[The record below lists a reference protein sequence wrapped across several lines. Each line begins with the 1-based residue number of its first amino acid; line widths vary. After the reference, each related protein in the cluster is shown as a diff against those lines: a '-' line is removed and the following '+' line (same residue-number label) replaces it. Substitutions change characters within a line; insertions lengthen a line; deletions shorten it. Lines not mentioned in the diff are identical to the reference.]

1 MRLRGYNRCTLRH
14 SAVFTGSL
22 LALLLAGCEQ
32 QKQAAAPP
40 PPPPEVVLAVAVQE
54 TVPLIVQESGT
65 IMAVKY
71 VKIIQRVTGF
81 IDERF
86 FTEVTFVDF
95 DAPLYQIDPRPFEE
109 RLARLEAQLKG
120 QQATLEFWQ
129 SEEKRY
135 TKLSKVGAASVEE
148 AESARAKLHNTRA
161 DIEATEAQIRNA
173 ELDVGYTKIKAP
185 FYGRIQQTRI
195 NVGNL
200 VTKEKDVLTSLA
212 QMDPIYVIFHASRAQ
227 VYRIQ
232 KLRRQGDTFEL
243 QDMIVEVVLPDGQVY
258 PRKGKVNFV
267 SLEID
272 PTTDS
277 VAVRGIFENPKNHEL
292 GDFDLIPG
300 QYVPVR
306 FTVGETHDAPVI
318 PQTAVVQTQ
327 AGAHVYVVGPD
338 NKAELRPVELGRPH
352 GAKII
357 VNKGLKKGERV
368 VAVGVQKVRSGVE
381 VRPIKAAMPDKDA
394 HAGG

>member
-1 MRLRGYNRCTLRH
+1 M
-14 SAVFTGSL
+14 
-22 LALLLAGCEQ
+22 
-32 QKQAAAPP
+32 
-40 PPPPEVVLAVAVQE
+40 
-54 TVPLIVQESGT
+54 
-65 IMAVKY
+65 
-71 VKIIQRVTGF
+71 
-81 IDERF
+81 
-86 FTEVTFVDF
+86 
-95 DAPLYQIDPRPFEE
+95 
-109 RLARLEAQLKG
+109 KG

-200 VTKEKDVLTSLA
+200 VTKEKDVLTSLV

-306 FTVGETHDAPVI
+306 FTVGETRDALVI

-357 VNKGLKKGERV
+357 VNKGLKKGERI